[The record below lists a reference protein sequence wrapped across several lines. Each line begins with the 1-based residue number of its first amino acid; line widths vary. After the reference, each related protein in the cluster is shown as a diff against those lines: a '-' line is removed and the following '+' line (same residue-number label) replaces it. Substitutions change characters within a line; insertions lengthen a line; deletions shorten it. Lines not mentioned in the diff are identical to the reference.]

1 MPFSHHSHSKT
12 FISHGSGPLDEVI
25 KNVLAKKFH
34 TFCFTEHMPRLSSK
48 YLYPEEI
55 AGKQDTSFLK
65 TQFETYLK
73 TVLDVKA
80 NQSNL
85 GTNFI
90 IGTECECVDTKHIKY
105 AKEMFDSIY
114 KGKLQYLL
122 GSVHHVNSL
131 DIDYDVETYDKS
143 ILASSNS
150 FLQFLKSYFDL
161 QYEMLTTLNPKIIGH
176 FDLPSL
182 FLNQTEL
189 VINKSTGKIIDDYM
203 ESKKDYAIHIKDYSI
218 DDFVF
223 DIYKD
228 QLLPLVERNFSYI
241 IEHNLALE
249 INTSGL
255 RKGLKYPYPSI
266 GLAKHFKEMGGKFVL
281 SDDSH
286 GLNQLATNYK
296 KCKDEYINGLLKL
309 DTIYYLAEIEEQT
322 SADALPKVDFKSMPI
337 AEFNEQEFWNL

>member
-25 KNVLAKKFH
+25 TNVLKKKFH

-55 AGKQDTSFLK
+55 ADKQDTSFLK
-65 TQFETYLK
+65 NQFEAYLK

-80 NQSNL
+80 NEKNL

-90 IGTECECVDTKHIKY
+90 IGTECECIDTKHIKY

-114 KGKLQYLL
+114 KGKLQFLL

-131 DIDYDVETYDKS
+131 DIDYDIETYDKS

-150 FLQFLKSYFDL
+150 FLQFLKTYFGL

-182 FLNQTEL
+182 FLNQTDL
-189 VINKSTGKIIDDYM
+189 VINKTTGKIIDDYM
-203 ESKKDYAIHIKDYSI
+203 ESKKDYAIRIKDYSI

-223 DIYKD
+223 DIYKEE
-228 QLLPLVERNFSYI
+228 LLPLVEKNFKYI
-241 IEHNLALE
+241 IENNLALE

-266 GLAKHFKEMGGKFVL
+266 GLAKHFKNLGGKFVL

-296 KCKDEYINGLLKL
+296 KCKDEYINGELKL
-309 DTIYYLAEIEEQT
+309 DTIYYLAEIEEQ
-322 SADALPKVDFKSMPI
+322 SLEDGLPKVDFKSMTI
-337 AEFNEQEFWNL
+337 EEFNNQQFWNL

>member
-25 KNVLAKKFH
+25 ENVLKKKFH

-55 AGKQDTSFLK
+55 ADKQDTLFLK
-65 TQFETYLK
+65 NQFESYLE
-73 TVLDVKA
+73 TVLAVKA
-80 NQSNL
+80 TKSNL

-90 IGTECECVDTKHIKY
+90 IGTECECVDTKHIQH
-105 AKEMFDSIY
+105 AKKMFDSIY

-131 DIDYDVETYDKS
+131 DIDYDVETYDKA
-143 ILASSNS
+143 IMSS
-150 FLQFLKSYFDL
+150 D
-161 QYEMLTTLNPKIIGH
+161 
-176 FDLPSL
+176 
-182 FLNQTEL
+182 L
-189 VINKSTGKIIDDYM
+189 VINKATGKIIDDYM
-203 ESKKDYAIHIKDYSI
+203 EIKKDYAIHIKDYSI
-218 DDFVF
+218 DDYVF
-223 DIYKD
+223 DLYKTD
-228 QLLPLVERNFSYI
+228 LLPLVTRNFEYI
-241 IEHNLALE
+241 VEHNLALE

-266 GLAKHFKEMGGKFVL
+266 GLAKHFKQLGGKFVL

-296 KCKDEYINGLLKL
+296 RCKDEYINGELGL
-309 DTIYYLAEIEEQT
+309 DTIYYLAEKENSG
-322 SADALPKVDFKSMPI
+322 SADSLPEVEFKSMPI
-337 AEFNEQEFWNL
+337 EEFNSQEFWNL

>member
-55 AGKQDTSFLK
+55 ADKQDTSFLK

-80 NQSNL
+80 NQGDL

-203 ESKKDYAIHIKDYSI
+203 ESKKEYAIHIKDYSI

-241 IEHNLALE
+241 IEHNFALE

-322 SADALPKVDFKSMPI
+322 SADALPKVDFKSMSI
-337 AEFNEQEFWNL
+337 VEFNEQEFWNL